1 MIAEKFNN
9 LKNDASDW
17 LDIWQS
23 VADEFTIMPIAI
35 NKDASVRKTLSRNIL
50 DNTALVS
57 INAMVAGLQTGITP
71 VSKKWFKFDIGQ
83 TITSN
88 SRKISKFEDFVDK
101 VISNSNFYSVV
112 SELYRDIVLY
122 GNACC
127 LVRDDDNELFRLER
141 LQIGSYFIDYNH
153 YGQAVHLVRKI
164 RIKSK
169 EAKELF
175 KSIDA
180 PEHAKIDIY
189 HSIEQDKKGA
199 WVSKYEYDGKTIEE
213 YKYDYKP
220 FLFVRWSTERGADYS
235 VSPAMNALG
244 DARQLQT
251 EQMRKAMAIDYQ
263 TDPPV
268 QIPVS
273 MRNNEINLQPGGVSF
288 YHNDNEV
295 VRPASVVNFQI
306 QYLLQDIEDVRSRIR
321 SAFFHDIFIMIG
333 SLDHTGMTATEIAER
348 RAEKMI
354 VIGSILDRMQDDF
367 IEPFIG
373 TLVKLIA
380 AVAQK
385 GFIPIEVPQSMLEDA
400 YSVIP
405 ISSMYQS
412 RIESDNININK
423 FVSQVSV
430 LAQIKPDVMR
440 RINFDEVVDA
450 IARNSGVD
458 SSLLKTSDE
467 VAEEVAS
474 EQAAAIAQQ
483 LQQVS
488 AADVVNPYA
497 QINAI
502 GQTPYE

>member
-1 MIAEKFNN
+1 
-9 LKNDASDW
+9 
-17 LDIWQS
+17 
-23 VADEFTIMPIAI
+23 
-35 NKDASVRKTLSRNIL
+35 
-50 DNTALVS
+50 
-57 INAMVAGLQTGITP
+57 
-71 VSKKWFKFDIGQ
+71 
-83 TITSN
+83 
-88 SRKISKFEDFVDK
+88 
-101 VISNSNFYSVV
+101 
-112 SELYRDIVLY
+112 
-122 GNACC
+122 
-127 LVRDDDNELFRLER
+127 
-141 LQIGSYFIDYNH
+141 
-153 YGQAVHLVRKI
+153 
-164 RIKSK
+164 
-169 EAKELF
+169 
-175 KSIDA
+175 
-180 PEHAKIDIY
+180 
-189 HSIEQDKKGA
+189 
-199 WVSKYEYDGKTIEE
+199 
-213 YKYDYKP
+213 
-220 FLFVRWSTERGADYS
+220 
-235 VSPAMNALG
+235 MNALG
-244 DARQLQT
+244 DVRQLQT

-321 SAFFHDIFIMIG
+321 AAFFHHIFIMIG

-380 AVAQK
+380 SVAQK
-385 GFIPIEVPQSMLEDA
+385 GFIPIDVPQSMLEDS

-450 IARNSGVD
+450 IARNSGID
-458 SSLLKTSDE
+458 SSMLKTSDE
-467 VAEEVAS
+467 VADEVAS
-474 EQAAAIAQQ
+474 EQAAAMAQQ

-497 QINAI
+497 QINTI